1 MAVITVDYTTTFFGF
16 TPRTVRPGTTFMGR
30 DIPPNVVHIDTAYA
44 THNNATLVRWTNKD
58 GSTHDMEFLHPL
70 VPEYITALLVSM
82 RLSC

>member
-1 MAVITVDYTTTFFGF
+1 MAVSTVEFTERFFNF
-16 TPRTVRPGTTFMGR
+16 LMDTIRPGTVFMGH
-30 DIPPNVVHIDTAYA
+30 DIPPNVAHIDTMYTVYNDA
-44 THNNATLVRWTNKD
+44 TVVRWTNKD

>member
-1 MAVITVDYTTTFFGF
+1 MAINTVDASWFFHF
-16 TPRTVRPGTTFMGR
+16 LPKHIAPGMR
-30 DIPPNVVHIDTAYA
+30 YMRHDMPSNVSRIETMYIVHNDA
-44 THNNATLVRWTNKD
+44 TRVRWKNKD

>member
-1 MAVITVDYTTTFFGF
+1 MAVSTVDRTKRFFTFLPG
-16 TPRTVRPGTTFMGR
+16 TILLGTTFMGH
-30 DIPPNVVHIDTAYA
+30 DIPLNVARIDTMY
-44 THNNATLVRWTNKD
+44 TVHNDATLVRWTNRD